1 MHEHKLKRKPTSN
14 TELPYKSFR
23 SLIERILELVLAN
36 ERGISEEGV
45 SILYSLMQSLF
56 FKLASHSVDN
66 SAVTENRP
74 LNLADARKII
84 YKTFPKELAIIA
96 DFESSRRV
104 KENMKL

>member
-1 MHEHKLKRKPTSN
+1 MHEHKLKRKHTSKR
-14 TELPYKSFR
+14 ELPYKSFQ
-23 SLIERILELVLAN
+23 SLIERILDLVLAN
-36 ERGISEEGV
+36 ERGISEEGISV
-45 SILYSLMQSLF
+45 LYSLMQNLF
-56 FKLASHSVDN
+56 FKLASHSVDS

-74 LNLADARKII
+74 LSVADARKII